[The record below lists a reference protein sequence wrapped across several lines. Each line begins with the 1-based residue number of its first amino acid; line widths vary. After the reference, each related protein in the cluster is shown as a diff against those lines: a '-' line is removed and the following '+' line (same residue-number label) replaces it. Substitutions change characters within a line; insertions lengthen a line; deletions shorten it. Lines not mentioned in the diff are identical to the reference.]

1 MKNPPAALHTSSLG
15 KHPHALARL
24 APAVCALAW
33 SAARYAAPRR
43 ARGAALVLGLLSFAC
58 GADNQELFPAL
69 VLSPVSGDSGRSEGS
84 KEPGLPESTPPAA
97 SPGDADPEVPE
108 IDLPLDGSLTVPVRP
123 RPDTDPEAPAAPDGP
138 VILSVSPENGE
149 SGVTN
154 DTRIVITFSEPM
166 DRASTQ
172 AAYQSES
179 MPSGSVSFEWSEG
192 DTVLGIV
199 PIEPLAYGSGADPAL
214 VAARRVA
221 YFLSASA
228 TSQEGTPLSRPY
240 EFSYSLLR
248 QVVVSIFAVQNR
260 DLSGSFRSNDT
271 YGAGDCAR
279 DDVNMC
285 VGDVR
290 VQRENEQSRGFM
302 SFELSDL
309 PAGATEVRAEL
320 TLEITGVSGNPFGNL
335 GGLVLEHLRFDA
347 IGADAFAAGPLE
359 ELGLIAS
366 DGGEGSLIGANV
378 SSAVLADGAGALNQ
392 YRLRFEDATDGDNTS
407 DAILSAWD
415 TQRLDVSY
423 LLP

>member
-1 MKNPPAALHTSSLG
+1 MKNMSVVLTRSSLG
-15 KHPHALARL
+15 KHPGALVRLAAGTRRAARL
-24 APAVCALAW
+24 G
-33 SAARYAAPRR
+33 ARS
-43 ARGAALVLGLLSFAC
+43 AALVLGWLSFGCSAE
-58 GADNQELFPAL
+58 NPELFPAL
-69 VLSPVSGDSGRSEGS
+69 VPAGDSDASEVS
-84 KEPGLPESTPPAA
+84 AEPESPAVTPPAVIPEDPA
-97 SPGDADPEVPE
+97 APEVPVV
-108 IDLPLDGSLTVPVRP
+108 DLPLDGVLPVPTRP
-123 RPDTDPEAPAAPDGP
+123 RPSSETQPEPPSAPEGP
-138 VILSVSPENGE
+138 VVLSVVPEDGE
-149 SGVTN
+149 VGVAN
-154 DTRIVITFSEPM
+154 DTSIVITFSEPM

-179 MPSGSVSFEWSEG
+179 IPSASVSFEWSEG
-192 DTVLGIV
+192 DTVLSIV
-199 PIEPLAYGSGADPAL
+199 PSTPPAYGSGAEPEL
-214 VAARRVA
+214 VEARRMA
-221 YFLSASA
+221 YFISASA
-228 TSQEGTPLSRPY
+228 TSQEGVRLSRPY

-248 QVVVSIFAVQNR
+248 QVEVSVFAVQNR

-279 DDVNMC
+279 GEVNMC

-302 SFELSDL
+302 SFELVDL
-309 PAGATEVRAEL
+309 PAGATELRAEL
-320 TLEITGVSGNPFGNL
+320 TLEITGMSGNPFGNL

-366 DGGEGSLIGANV
+366 DGGAGSVIAADV
-378 SSAVLADGAGALNQ
+378 SSAVLTDGAGALNQ

-423 LLP
+423 LVP